1 MITDLQIQH
10 ELLKTALEA
19 TDNYL
24 FVEKRAT
31 EQGMATNQMI
41 HDFTYEMSRAHDAL
55 QALGVLDQHQDYMS
69 AHANVMLKLHGHKDQ
84 SLADIPYTH
93 VPAADVG
100 EVEESVSSAYDRINK
115 RFTKTSGQT
124 LGQKHKY
131 WSGEVERLGKEIE
144 AQKAEVERRKKLEVK
159 EAVWD
164 QAKERQDLPKE
175 KLSPASK
182 AKAKA
187 RAKAAGRPYPNMVD
201 NIWAARMQEGKALSF
216 NQFISE
222 EEKKSSESEDTIS
235 DEEIDQIV
243 DDLTWEDIVDLYD
256 EIELEYDPEEDDE
269 EEELDEELLDEKL
282 SVQARL
288 KKRQAFARMR
298 GKRNVARGIKLRRA
312 SSIEVLKKRAKLAAR
327 RAVYKRFLRGRDKST
342 LSAAEKD
349 RIEQQVA
356 RMKFMQQAIQVKLL
370 PKMRAIEQKRLAG
383 YRTKKSTA
391 PGGSGSSRSV
401 GSKAPKGAGVK
412 SKSAGSKAPRLKK

>member
-1 MITDLQIQH
+1 MVTDLQVQH

-24 FVEKRAT
+24 FIEKQAK
-31 EQGMATNQMI
+31 EQGMATNTMI
-41 HDFTYEMSRAHDAL
+41 HDFTSEMARAHDAL
-55 QALGVLDQHQDYMS
+55 QTLGVLDQHEGYM
-69 AHANVMLKLHGHKDQ
+69 AMHVDEMLKLHGHKETT
-84 SLADIPYTH
+84 LGELPYAHIPK
-93 VPAADVG
+93 ADVG
-100 EVEESVSSAYDRINK
+100 EIEEQTAYDKINK
-115 RFTKTSGQT
+115 RFQKASGQT
-124 LGQKHKY
+124 LGQKQKY

-144 AQKAEVERRKKLEVK
+144 AQKAEVERRKKAAGIE

-164 QAKERQDLPKE
+164 QAKERQDKPKE

-201 NIWAARMQEGKALSF
+201 NIWAARMQEGKSLSF
-216 NQFISE
+216 TQFVVE
-222 EEKKSSESEDTIS
+222 EEKKSSELEDQIS
-235 DEEIDQIV
+235 DEEVDQIV

-256 EIELEYDPEEDDE
+256 EIELTYEPEEGDE
-269 EEELDEELLDEKL
+269 EEEDLEEEFLDEKL

-356 RMKFMQQAIQVKLL
+356 RMKYMQNAIQVKLL

-383 YRTKKSTA
+383 YRTK
-391 PGGSGSSRSV
+391 GGSSAIKP
-401 GSKAPKGAGVK
+401 SKAPKLK
-412 SKSAGSKAPRLKK
+412 ISKAPKLKK